1 MKKFQKIFY
10 FVMICLYVLGSIGG
24 IGWVCYHGAAGYPIG
39 IGIAATVFMAW
50 PKAKE
55 YFTKL
60 TL

>member
-24 IGWVCYHGAAGYPIG
+24 IGWVCYHSAAGYPISV
-39 IGIAATVFMAW
+39 GIAATAYMAW
-50 PKAKE
+50 PKCKE